1 MVSSEDRDRFG
12 SITMQQSTSANGF
25 SKMKALWL
33 DNSRLVLRDDLPMPK
48 SGPEEALVAVRLA
61 GICGTDLALANGY
74 YPFRGIPGHE
84 FVGKIV
90 QAAAAPERVGQRVVG
105 EINIGC
111 GRCRACL
118 AGRERHC
125 ENRNVLG
132 IRGRHGA
139 FAEFLALPLK
149 NLAPVP
155 LAVDDEAAV
164 FVEPLAAALQ
174 IQSQLTI
181 SSDERVLVIGAG
193 RLGQLI
199 ARSLQATGCRLQV
212 VARHL
217 TQRRLLE
224 RSGIGCLGE
233 SEVPAGAY
241 DVVIEAG
248 GDPGCWKLARQAVR
262 AQGVIVLKSTY
273 RGSVRVDASAL
284 VADEITV
291 IGSRCGP
298 FAPAVKRLAEGQI
311 DPRPLIEARYPLA
324 EGPAAFAHAARPGV
338 LKVLLRVTS

>member
-12 SITMQQSTSANGF
+12 SITMQPSTPANGF

-33 DNSRLVLRDDLPMPK
+33 DNSRLALRDDLPVPK

-111 GRCRACL
+111 W
-118 AGRERHC
+118 
-125 ENRNVLG
+125 
-132 IRGRHGA
+132 
-139 FAEFLALPLK
+139 
-149 NLAPVP
+149 
-155 LAVDDEAAV
+155 
-164 FVEPLAAALQ
+164 Q
-174 IQSQLTI
+174 
-181 SSDERVLVIGAG
+181 
-193 RLGQLI
+193 
-199 ARSLQATGCRLQV
+199 
-212 VARHL
+212 
-217 TQRRLLE
+217 
-224 RSGIGCLGE
+224 
-233 SEVPAGAY
+233 
-241 DVVIEAG
+241 
-248 GDPGCWKLARQAVR
+248 LARQAVR
-262 AQGVIVLKSTY
+262 AQGVIVPKSTY

-284 VADEITV
+284 VVDEITV

-298 FAPAVKRLAEGQI
+298 FAPAITRLAEGQI
-311 DPRPLIEARYPLA
+311 DPRPLIEARYPLG
-324 EGPAAFAHAARPGV
+324 EGPAAFAHAARPGA